1 VTITIKIV
9 NSTEPVYIT
18 GQEVT
23 RNTTIVTCQEAIST
37 QKPKYKVL
45 RIASEIDFPKV
56 RTFLESVGRNSRNS
70 RATYETGLKHFQRFL
85 VGSTSTSNNYQNYN
99 VETIIQTIQAGGSMN
114 VYELMD
120 GLVSYFV
127 VRLSHEQHQHIAP
140 TSVFLYV
147 HAVKSYLLYHDI
159 DINPA
164 KFRRKVRLPKI
175 AREDEQPL
183 DASDI
188 RKLLLACS
196 NRRLKAYLLLLASG
210 GMRANEGLAI
220 RYRDID
226 FNLSPTRVH
235 IRKEFTKTKV
245 ARDIYI
251 SDEATMFLK
260 QWLDWKYQEERI
272 LRTGK
277 RTTTTPMPD
286 DLVFSPFID
295 SNPNSIYHKI
305 VVEFG
310 KLLEV
315 VGIDGRKENSLRRK
329 ITLHSFRRFVKTVI
343 SDATNQDYS
352 EWFLG
357 HKKSPYYVKKEHEL
371 REIYKSKCMHH
382 LTFLDYDAALES
394 GGRTAEGKLQE
405 KQREIE
411 QLRELDSISRDAIR
425 QLSERLM
432 QLEARF
438 DKNQKQALIGLP
450 SEY

>member
-1 VTITIKIV
+1 MFDTA
-9 NSTEPVYIT
+9 TERVYIT
-18 GQEVT
+18 KQGATQNATLVT
-23 RNTTIVTCQEAIST
+23 PQEAIST
-37 QKPKYKVL
+37 QKRKCKVL
-45 RIASEIDFPKV
+45 RIAGEIDFPTV
-56 RTFLESVGRNSRNS
+56 RTFLESVARNSRNS
-70 RATYETGLKHFQRFL
+70 KATYETGLKHFQRFL
-85 VGSTSTSNNYQNYN
+85 VRSTSTSNNYQNYN
-99 VETIIQTIQAGGSMN
+99 VETIIPAIQTGGSIN

-127 VRLSHEQHQHIAP
+127 VQLSHKQYIAP
-140 TSVFLYV
+140 TSIFLYV

-175 AREDEQPL
+175 AREDEQPI

-196 NRRLKAYLLLLASG
+196 NRRLKTYLVLLASG

-226 FNLSPTRVH
+226 FNVSPTRVH

-251 SDEATMFLK
+251 SDEATIFLK
-260 QWLDWKYQEERI
+260 QWLDWKYREERI

-277 RTTTTPMPD
+277 RTTTTTTIPMPD
-286 DLVFSPFID
+286 DLVFSPFIG
-295 SNPNSIYHKI
+295 SNPNSIYHK
-305 VVEFG
+305 VAVEFG

-382 LTFLDYDAALES
+382 LTFLDYEAALES
-394 GGRTAEGKLQE
+394 GGRTAEVKLQE

-425 QLSERLM
+425 ELSERLM

-438 DKNQKQALIGLP
+438 DKRQALIDLP
-450 SEY
+450 SE